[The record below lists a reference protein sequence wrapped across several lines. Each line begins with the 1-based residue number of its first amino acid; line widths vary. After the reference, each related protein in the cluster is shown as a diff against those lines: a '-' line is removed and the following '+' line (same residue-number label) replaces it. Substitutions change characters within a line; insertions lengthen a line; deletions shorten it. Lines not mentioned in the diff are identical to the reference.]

1 VFKITCEQKI
11 QISSFFY
18 ASAKYSVKIA
28 IHIDDEGM
36 VEKGDLFYNRNAVL
50 FSFNF
55 VHENKSKN
63 ILYGKK

>member
-1 VFKITCEQKI
+1 
-11 QISSFFY
+11 
-18 ASAKYSVKIA
+18 
-28 IHIDDEGM
+28 M